1 VVLKDA
7 GHICTP
13 TESLRQVDNEQRER
27 LPLVGKI
34 VGKHVQVIY
43 SPLFLVTNIEGYSA
57 KARKSIADYKT
68 TQVAAGRSKDKPA
81 PVVKPAPN
89 EIKNKE
95 QMNSKGKAKEEES
108 AKEMPV
114 RKERSTGK
122 LDWSRAKPKDVKVK
136 KEETREEI
144 KVKEEPKTASS
155 SKRDKK
161 PQEEPKVSL
170 VHVPFASLRS
180 Y

>member
-1 VVLKDA
+1 
-7 GHICTP
+7 
-13 TESLRQVDNEQRER
+13 
-27 LPLVGKI
+27 
-34 VGKHVQVIY
+34 
-43 SPLFLVTNIEGYSA
+43 
-57 KARKSIADYKT
+57 
-68 TQVAAGRSKDKPA
+68 
-81 PVVKPAPN
+81 VKPAPN

-95 QMNSKGKAKEEES
+95 QMDSKGKAKEEEL

-114 RKERSTGK
+114 RKDRSTGK
-122 LDWSRAKPKDVKVK
+122 LDWSRAKPREVKVK

-144 KVKEEPKTASS
+144 KVKEEPKTASG

-170 VHVPFASLRS
+170 VHVPFGSLRS